1 MENPVPETH
10 ADSAQRVSDE
20 HTTATVETGKGQD
33 RALNDVASD
42 PAHDTRLGSDWTA
55 EGGAAP
61 SGPATAAP
69 EPEPEREAN
78 GGEETSGG

>member
-1 MENPVPETH
+1 MTNPASVTH
-10 ADSAQRVSDE
+10 ADSAQRASDE
-20 HTTATVETGKGQD
+20 PSTVTVETGKGPD

-42 PAHDTRLGSDWTA
+42 PAHDTRVGSDWTA

-69 EPEPEREAN
+69 ECARETDR
-78 GGEETSGG
+78 GDETSGG

>member
-1 MENPVPETH
+1 MTTPASETH
-10 ADSAQRVSDE
+10 AGSAQRASDE
-20 HTTATVETGKGQD
+20 PSTVTVETGKGPD

-42 PAHDTRLGSDWTA
+42 PAHDTRVGSDWTA

-69 EPEPEREAN
+69 EHGREADR
-78 GGEETSGG
+78 GDETSGG